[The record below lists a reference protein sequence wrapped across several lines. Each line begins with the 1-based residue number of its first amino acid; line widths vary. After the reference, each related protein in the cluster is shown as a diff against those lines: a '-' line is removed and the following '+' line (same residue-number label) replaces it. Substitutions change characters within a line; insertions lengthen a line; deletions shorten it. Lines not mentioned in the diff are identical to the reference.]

1 MRIHLKRG
9 RCLMALENGNK
20 KGRDFKEKVVFD
32 LAFFLSQLK
41 ETVVDAIGIGWIF
54 ENESL
59 KKICD
64 VIASLVLVYVRWWI
78 KLAIFIGVIYLIVAV
93 VFPHS
98 GA

>member
-1 MRIHLKRG
+1 MTEMNSSL
-9 RCLMALENGNK
+9 K
-20 KGRDFKEKVVFD
+20 KGTELKEKAVFD
-32 LAFFLSQLK
+32 LPFFLSQLK
-41 ETVVDAIGIGWIF
+41 ETVVNAIGIGWIF

-78 KLAIFIGVIYLIVAV
+78 KLAIFIGVIYLIIAV

-98 GA
+98 GTKF

>member
-1 MRIHLKRG
+1 MTEMNSCLKKATE
-9 RCLMALENGNK
+9 L
-20 KGRDFKEKVVFD
+20 KEKAVFD
-32 LAFFLSQLK
+32 WRFFLSQLK
-41 ETVVDAIGIGWIF
+41 ETVVNAVGIGWIF

-78 KLAIFIGVIYLIVAV
+78 KLAIFIGVIYLIIAV

-98 GA
+98 GTKF